1 MRSNCYMMN
10 KKSEL
15 ITLMEQV
22 GTATLWL
29 TFRLPNHLW
38 EDFEILI
45 SNKPKTILLLI
56 LTKITNFR
64 PVLMVTEYTT
74 VKRIPFRNSTHPM
87 QTFGFYLAVDYC
99 GEILKR
105 VPPP

>member
-1 MRSNCYMMN
+1 MSRHSREIVRSNCYMMN

-38 EDFEILI
+38 EDFEILF

-56 LTKITNFR
+56 LKKITNF
-64 PVLMVTEYTT
+64 
-74 VKRIPFRNSTHPM
+74 
-87 QTFGFYLAVDYC
+87 
-99 GEILKR
+99 ILKDAKKFLSKIM
-105 VPPP
+105 PTTLIL